1 MKLHRLAVDR
11 GLQSGRTVEL
21 EDLADALVPVGR
33 QEATGGVEMETPLG
47 QVRPGAQVEEPQL
60 IRIVRDEDDACRDRF
75 PIDLQPEWPRMGGR
89 AKQRANSRQRV
100 ASATVRLAAVDERG
114 VGAERDVVQ
123 EKPFADPADVDPP
136 FLAAEGRERRQRIRT
151 VKPEVARKVV
161 PCPERD
167 TDKLQ
172 LALDRDLRDRRQRPV
187 APCDAEGI
195 RAGFAR
201 ELPGIVALAED
212 PYLDS
217 RSCAAAASSSTLGRP
232 FPERGLIRRK
242 PANAGGSIGPMAS

>member
-1 MKLHRLAVDR
+1 
-11 GLQSGRTVEL
+11 
-21 EDLADALVPVGR
+21 
-33 QEATGGVEMETPLG
+33 METPLG
-47 QVRPGAQVEEPQL
+47 QVRPGAQVKEPQL

-75 PIDLQPEWPRMGGR
+75 PIDPQPERPPMGGR
-89 AKQRANSRQRV
+89 AKQRANSRQRL

-151 VKPEVARKVV
+151 VKPEVAREVV

-167 TDKLQ
+167 TDN
-172 LALDRDLRDRRQRPV
+172 
-187 APCDAEGI
+187 CS
-195 RAGFAR
+195 
-201 ELPGIVALAED
+201 
-212 PYLDS
+212 S
-217 RSCAAAASSSTLGRP
+217 RSIATCATAASDPSPPAMPRASPPASPASSPGSSPSRRTRTSIPRSRAAAASSSTLGRA

-242 PANAGGSIGPMAS
+242 PAKTGPA